1 MPRRFD
7 EHLPRWIA
15 PALVAGLIAGQLGR
29 LPLASFGV
37 KEVPILALDVAV
49 VAVVAWG
56 LLVWTKRGQVS
67 LDGVALAGLAFAGVG
82 LAGTVLSTVR
92 YGLGT
97 AALVTSTAYLL
108 RWLTYFG
115 LYLVVRDL
123 ANETIRRQWWR
134 ALEMGALVIAAFGL
148 VQSAFLPN
156 FAQLVYP
163 SAELYTQW
171 DPQGHRLVSTFLDP
185 NLVGGFLLLVFL
197 QQVGIFSTTDRSDP
211 DGQKLWRLALIAIAM
226 LLTVSRGT
234 ALAAGVGV
242 LAIVAAARGIPRRG
256 TRALAIAG
264 LLALPVLPLAI
275 ALAWSTNKFNLAD
288 PSALARFIDWAQ
300 AARVFL
306 DHPVLGIGFNTYGFV
321 QKSVYDF
328 KDWTASSFGL
338 GGGLLFIAT
347 LTGTLGLALYSL
359 LLGLTL
365 RGLRQ
370 SFWHTKSP
378 SARGLALGLFGGIPA
393 LLVHSL
399 FTNSLLYPMI
409 LVVLWMGA
417 ATVMYR
423 ETDTQITASSAG

>member
-1 MPRRFD
+1 
-7 EHLPRWIA
+7 LPRLAEERLPGWIA

-49 VAVVAWG
+49 VAVVTWG
-56 LLVWTKRGQVS
+56 LLVWTKRGQVA
-67 LDGVALAGLAFAGVG
+67 LDGVALSGLAFAVVG
-82 LAGTVLSTVR
+82 LTGTVLSTLR
-92 YGLGT
+92 YGLG
-97 AALVTSTAYLL
+97 AAAFATSTAYLL

-123 ANETIRRQWWR
+123 ANDVIRRQWWR
-134 ALEMGALVIAAFGL
+134 ALEVGALIIAGFGL
-148 VQSAFLPN
+148 IQSAFLSN
-156 FAQLVYP
+156 FAQRVYP

-197 QQVGIFSTTDRSDP
+197 QQVGIFSTTDRSSP
-211 DGQKLWRLALIAIAM
+211 EGQRLWRLALIATAM

-234 ALAAGVGV
+234 ALAAVVGV
-242 LAIVAAARGIPRRG
+242 LAMTVAARGIPRRG
-256 TRALAIAG
+256 TRALAIVS
-264 LLALPVLPLAI
+264 LFALPVLPLAI

-300 AARVFL
+300 AGMVFL
-306 DHPVLGIGFNTYGFV
+306 DHPILGIGFNTYGFV

-328 KDWTASSFGL
+328 RDWTASSFGL

-347 LTGTLGLALYSL
+347 LTGTVGLALYSL
-359 LLGLTL
+359 LLGLAL

-370 SFWHTKSP
+370 TFLHATSP

-423 ETDTQITASSAG
+423 GSDAQITASSAG